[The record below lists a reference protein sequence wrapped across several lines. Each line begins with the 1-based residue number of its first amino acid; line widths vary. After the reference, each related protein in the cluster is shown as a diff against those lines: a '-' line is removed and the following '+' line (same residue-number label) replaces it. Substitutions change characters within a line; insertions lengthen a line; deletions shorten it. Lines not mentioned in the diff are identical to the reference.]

1 MCAQRLLAAAE
12 KALSRH
18 CVQRIDGHTTRVA
31 AISVHMCARN
41 EAEYG
46 TRIRRQ
52 TAHHHRGTLHGTRI
66 AASAEASETAMCRT
80 FLRVR
85 RERVQRAPQPI
96 ECDTTLRIEEE
107 RCIQVIYRCYEMYAR
122 NASKLRCKRPERTYS
137 HTHTHTHTHTH
148 MHTKT
153 SALHALEGAG
163 NRRRKYS

>member
-85 RERVQRAPQPI
+85 RERVQHTPEPVEGNTAP
-96 ECDTTLRIEEE
+96 RVEEQW
-107 RCIQVIYRCYEMYAR
+107 CVQMI
-122 NASKLRCKRPERTYS
+122 
-137 HTHTHTHTHTH
+137 
-148 MHTKT
+148 
-153 SALHALEGAG
+153 
-163 NRRRKYS
+163 RRRHKMHARDARELRSIPTTDVK

>member
-137 HTHTHTHTHTH
+137 HTHTHSHAHENVS
-148 MHTKT
+148 
-153 SALHALEGAG
+153 SACT
-163 NRRRKYS
+163 RRSGQS